1 MLYDFGKVLTIPDK
15 QPSPGQDAA
24 PSDTDAQALALSAL
38 GWVLTDDDRAQR
50 LLALTGLT
58 PEILRDGLG
67 DPAVLGAVL
76 QFLAN
81 HEPDLVE
88 AADALDIT
96 PQALA
101 NAARR
106 LAP

>member
-1 MLYDFGKVLTIPDK
+1 MLYDFGKVLTIPGK
-15 QPSPGQDAA
+15 QPSTGHDAA
-24 PSDTDAQALALSAL
+24 NSDTDAQALALSAL
-38 GWVLTDDDRAQR
+38 GWVLTDEDRAQR

-67 DPAVLGAVL
+67 DSAVLGAVL
-76 QFLAN
+76 EFLAN
-81 HEPDLVE
+81 HEPDMVE
-88 AADALDIT
+88 AADALGIT

-101 NAARR
+101 AAARR